1 MDVFNAPITT
11 ETCKVGAYVD
21 DVKPGIT
28 SLAEFDLVDRGSAIF
43 VAGLGC
49 ILHHDP
55 SKVKVKFLPIG
66 GWRPSGKHPGLQK
79 ADIPVPYKKVIG
91 PWKSG
96 KFMHLSQRST
106 SINTCCLKKSLLQML
121 RH

>member
-43 VAGLGC
+43 GC
-49 ILHHDP
+49 ILHRDASKGKVNSYRMEAKRQTPWP
-55 SKVKVKFLPIG
+55 SKSGYSITIHCPFKPPGYGVSQVKCKLP
-66 GWRPSGKHPGLQK
+66 Q
-79 ADIPVPYKKVIG
+79 
-91 PWKSG
+91 
-96 KFMHLSQRST
+96 
-106 SINTCCLKKSLLQML
+106 NSLNK
-121 RH
+121 R